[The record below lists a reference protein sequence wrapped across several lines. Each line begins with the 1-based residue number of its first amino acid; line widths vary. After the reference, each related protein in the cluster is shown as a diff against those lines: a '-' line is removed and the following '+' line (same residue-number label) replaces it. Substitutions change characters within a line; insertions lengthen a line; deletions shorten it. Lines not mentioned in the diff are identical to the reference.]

1 MDQIATNYGIPQ
13 IGTKTSYVA
22 SSSVTPLKTVE
33 RGGMEVTTIEDD
45 NHTHFPRVEHPSKTG

>member
-45 NHTHFPRVEHPSKTG
+45 SHTHFPRAEHPSKTG